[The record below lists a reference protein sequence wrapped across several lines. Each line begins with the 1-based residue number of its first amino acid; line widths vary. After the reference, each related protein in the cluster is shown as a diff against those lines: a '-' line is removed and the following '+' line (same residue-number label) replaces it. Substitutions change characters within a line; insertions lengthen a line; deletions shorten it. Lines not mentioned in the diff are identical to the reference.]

1 MKIIAI
7 TVIIIAVVILW
18 LLAHIMY
25 KPIFDKVT
33 QNFIID
39 KAGIELAN
47 ICIMIMLLLTFLLGT
62 WI

>member
-1 MKIIAI
+1 MKIVA
-7 TVIIIAVVILW
+7 IAVVLVFVTILW

-39 KAGIELAN
+39 KAGMELAN
-47 ICIMIMLLLTFLLGT
+47 ICIMIMLLLIFLLGT

>member
-1 MKIIAI
+1 MKIIA
-7 TVIIIAVVILW
+7 VAVVLVFVIILW
-18 LLAHIMY
+18 LLSHIMY

>member
-1 MKIIAI
+1 MKIVA
-7 TVIIIAVVILW
+7 IAVVLVFITILW

-33 QNFIID
+33 QIFIID
-39 KAGIELAN
+39 KAGMELAN
-47 ICIMIMLLLTFLLGT
+47 VCIMIMLLLTFLLGT

>member
-1 MKIIAI
+1 MKLIAI
-7 TVIIIAVVILW
+7 AVILVAVTILW

>member
-1 MKIIAI
+1 MKIIAVTI
-7 TVIIIAVVILW
+7 VLVFIIILW
-18 LLAHIMY
+18 LLSHIMY

-39 KAGIELAN
+39 KTGIELAN
-47 ICIMIMLLLTFLLGT
+47 ICIMIMLLLTFLLGA

>member
-1 MKIIAI
+1 MKIIAVTI
-7 TVIIIAVVILW
+7 VLVFIIILW
-18 LLAHIMY
+18 LLSHIMY

-39 KAGIELAN
+39 KAGMELAN
-47 ICIMIMLLLTFLLGT
+47 ICIMIMLLLTFLLGV

>member
-1 MKIIAI
+1 MKIIAVTI
-7 TVIIIAVVILW
+7 VLVFIIILW
-18 LLAHIMY
+18 LLSHIMY

-39 KAGIELAN
+39 KTGIELAN